1 MDEVLQIAL
10 ERPIVPLEHAAV
22 APVAEPF
29 VTGAEKDKSL
39 TN

>member
-10 ERPIVPLEHAAV
+10 ERPLSPVTEVVPEV
-22 APVAEPF
+22 RPEFQPDIIQD
-29 VTGAEKDKSL
+29 GEL